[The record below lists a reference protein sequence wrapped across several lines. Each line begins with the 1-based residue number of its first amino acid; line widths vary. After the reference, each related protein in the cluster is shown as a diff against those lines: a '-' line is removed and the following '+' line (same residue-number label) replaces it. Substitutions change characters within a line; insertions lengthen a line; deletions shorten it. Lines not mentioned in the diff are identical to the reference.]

1 MLSLF
6 LALSIFVY
14 HIPQRHF
21 YWLHVPVSAILF
33 FMVFDS
39 YMALVVNDKYMKN
52 YGEWITNFYPPSVFR
67 ILKIYLVILV
77 FLSAACLSV
86 LVRKNRLDRWLGSR
100 NGCRCNTGESGAAD
114 RDLFNSDDHHR
125 RFTVGGR
132 IRVHCNRVFA

>member
-33 FMVFDS
+33 FMVFDF

-77 FLSAACLSV
+77 FCLP
-86 LVRKNRLDRWLGSR
+86 LVFLYW
-100 NGCRCNTGESGAAD
+100 
-114 RDLFNSDDHHR
+114 
-125 RFTVGGR
+125 
-132 IRVHCNRVFA
+132 